1 MGAATE
7 MATPGNELG
16 FYVRAKEALEAGELN
31 QELEDE
37 LDLLMESEDDE
48 IEEAE
53 IENVMFGDD
62 VDVSRRLKTHVTPAE
77 FTEFAIKIPVGGNV
91 ESFSFDGRRYLRE
104 PYNTA
109 ARRLLLKCARQTEK
123 STMLGN
129 KALAYCG
136 INYGFKVLY
145 VSATA
150 TQAQVFSV
158 DRLKEPIDIS
168 DELSYLIDS
177 RLSQNVLFKQFKNRS
192 QVRIRYAF
200 LNADRCLHGDSRV
213 QLADG
218 TLRTIKELAEDGG
231 SYAVI
236 TATKE
241 GAPYSATATNAH
253 LSGQKRTVRVTTD
266 YPTDLVCSFDHP
278 LLTGRG
284 WVHAED
290 LREDDFVAAPHYHR
304 FLSAESIGEDWAW
317 LIGAMIAEGECS
329 KKTSVRFTNSDEAY
343 LDEFIERAVRVGISV
358 GEKVEDAR
366 EGYKTCWS
374 VGLYS
379 DSNGPGLGGAKLR
392 LWELGKFGDKAPAKK
407 IPSAIWKA
415 TPAEKAAF
423 LWAIFCGD
431 GWCSPDCGGARAG
444 YSSASKRLVEDL
456 AHMLWS
462 FGVRSSIY
470 PKPPT
475 TENAGPSWMLSLS
488 KHPTEKLIDLI
499 GPFRDCPVEPTRAK
513 DDTDRI
519 PLTYTR
525 LREHLR
531 TKYGLSTHSAW
542 MKHRIQLRP
551 GSTKDSIGR
560 RVLQGIA
567 EKLDDPELWGML
579 SEGQSWVR
587 VRRVTDEGVADVY
600 DLTVDGPGCFV
611 ADGLVVHNTRGIPA
625 DMILIDEI
633 QDIIFA
639 NVPVIEQC
647 ASHSPW
653 KIFCYS
659 GTPKSMDNT
668 IETYWS
674 EFSTQNE
681 WVVPCEACGGK
692 EPSSWFWNVLGVRNI
707 GKKGPICSK
716 CKRPINPMHP
726 HAQWASM
733 QPVTEENTHRVAFE
747 GYRISQLM
755 VPWII
760 HDDDAWHDSVLF
772 PLENYETAKFNNE
785 VLGVSYD
792 SGQRPLTKRQVEA
805 CCQASIRM
813 YDHNAVI
820 ETAKRC
826 HGGVAAGLD
835 HGTGENESY
844 SVLSLGG
851 YLGGAFQ
858 IFYIHRFTGEDLNPQ
873 LQLLKIA
880 QLLKEVNF
888 VVLGSDYGGGFDRN
902 DWLMRNFGANKV
914 MKYQYASGPK
924 KKVKWEGELGR
935 FMLHRTEV
943 MSDVFNAIRQ
953 RKIWFPNW
961 EEFRTPYGSDLL
973 NIYSEFNEQIH
984 MTQYKVSPGKSD
996 DSFHSILYCLLAS
1009 MFIKA
1014 RPDILVPTSAN
1025 HVDFTND

>member
-37 LDLLMESEDDE
+37 LDALMESEDDE
-48 IEEAE
+48 IEKAE

-62 VDVSRRLKTHVTPAE
+62 VDVSRQLKTHVTPAE

-91 ESFSFDGRRYLRE
+91 ERFSFDGRRYLRQ

-200 LNADRCLHGDSRV
+200 LNADR
-213 QLADG
+213 
-218 TLRTIKELAEDGG
+218 
-231 SYAVI
+231 
-236 TATKE
+236 
-241 GAPYSATATNAH
+241 
-253 LSGQKRTVRVTTD
+253 
-266 YPTDLVCSFDHP
+266 
-278 LLTGRG
+278 
-284 WVHAED
+284 
-290 LREDDFVAAPHYHR
+290 
-304 FLSAESIGEDWAW
+304 
-317 LIGAMIAEGECS
+317 
-329 KKTSVRFTNSDEAY
+329 
-343 LDEFIERAVRVGISV
+343 
-358 GEKVEDAR
+358 
-366 EGYKTCWS
+366 
-374 VGLYS
+374 
-379 DSNGPGLGGAKLR
+379 
-392 LWELGKFGDKAPAKK
+392 
-407 IPSAIWKA
+407 
-415 TPAEKAAF
+415 
-423 LWAIFCGD
+423 
-431 GWCSPDCGGARAG
+431 
-444 YSSASKRLVEDL
+444 
-456 AHMLWS
+456 
-462 FGVRSSIY
+462 
-470 PKPPT
+470 
-475 TENAGPSWMLSLS
+475 
-488 KHPTEKLIDLI
+488 
-499 GPFRDCPVEPTRAK
+499 
-513 DDTDRI
+513 
-519 PLTYTR
+519 
-525 LREHLR
+525 
-531 TKYGLSTHSAW
+531 
-542 MKHRIQLRP
+542 
-551 GSTKDSIGR
+551 
-560 RVLQGIA
+560 
-567 EKLDDPELWGML
+567 
-579 SEGQSWVR
+579 
-587 VRRVTDEGVADVY
+587 
-600 DLTVDGPGCFV
+600 
-611 ADGLVVHNTRGIPA
+611 TRGIPA

-668 IETYWS
+668 IEAYWS

-692 EPSSWFWNVLGVRNI
+692 EPDSWFWNVLGVRNI

-726 HAQWASM
+726 RAQWASM
-733 QPVTEENTHRVAFE
+733 QPVTEDNLHRVAFE
-747 GYRISQLM
+747 GYRVSQLM

-760 HDDDAWHDSVLF
+760 HDNDAWHDSVLF

-785 VLGVSYD
+785 VLGLSYD

-805 CCQASIRM
+805 CCQEGIHM
-813 YDHNAVI
+813 YDHDAVLRNA
-820 ETAKRC
+820 EKC
-826 HGGVAAGLD
+826 YGGVAAGLD

-844 SVLSLGG
+844 SVLTLGG

-858 IFYIHRFTGEDLNPQ
+858 VFYIHRFTGEDLNPQ

-880 QLLKEVNF
+880 ALLKQVNF

-961 EEFRTPYGSDLL
+961 EEFRTPYGNDLL

-996 DSFHSILYCLLAS
+996 DSFHSILYCFLAS
-1009 MFIKA
+1009 MFIKP